1 MTDISDTDPAPT
13 ARELA
18 LAEQLHLDKPV
29 PAAGFR
35 GALSRHLEDRDL
47 GYGTRPRR
55 LRLTASGYLVA
66 GTLLLV
72 LGLLQ
77 ATGAL

>member
-1 MTDISDTDPAPT
+1 MTDNPDADPAPT

-18 LAEQLHLDKPV
+18 LAEQLHLDKPT

-35 GALSRHLEDRDL
+35 GALGRHLAVRDP
-47 GYGTRPRR
+47 GYGMRPER
-55 LRLTASGYLVA
+55 LRLIVGGYLAASG
-66 GTLLLV
+66 LLLV
-72 LGLLQ
+72 LGALQ

>member
-1 MTDISDTDPAPT
+1 MTDSPEIDPEPT

-18 LAEQLHLDKPV
+18 LAEQLHLDKLT

-35 GALSRHLEDRDL
+35 GGLGRHLAVRDP
-47 GYGTRPRR
+47 GYGTRPER
-55 LRLTASGYLVA
+55 LRLAVTGYLAA
-66 GTLLLV
+66 GALLLV

-77 ATGAL
+77 ATGTL

>member
-1 MTDISDTDPAPT
+1 MTDIPDTDPAPT
-13 ARELA
+13 VRELA

-35 GALSRHLEDRDL
+35 GALSRHLEDRDP
-47 GYGTRPRR
+47 GYGTRPPR
-55 LRLTASGYLVA
+55 LRLVASGYLAA
-66 GTLLLV
+66 GALMLV

-77 ATGAL
+77 AAGTL